1 MCKGSSIEI
10 DCRIINITNVNIE
23 LKIKEKTKDFNLIL
37 LKLGILIID
46 KFVTYTFY
54 GFKIQTSNFFS

>member
-1 MCKGSSIEI
+1 MSPESLTENDCKVK
-10 DCRIINITNVNIE
+10 NIKSVNIE